1 MKFYS
6 RIRGS
11 LKKFESPHDK
21 MIFFKTTY
29 VSEYW
34 PIAQTVDWAADS
46 VHHIQQSE
54 AAGRR
59 CCKTPTRRAGGK
71 YAETKLGSFMI
82 PRFMFWWGNHTRVC
96 SVPSAGCWYLAG
108 VTTLH
113 PPPPPE
119 QQVSSFTWF
128 HHNHLPPARPAPA
141 RTHHSPH
148 AFGFLSLSFL
158 SPNPGR
164 AKIPTLA
171 WWPPQMNLFSL
182 WAWKWFNGKYQGEIK
197 C

>member
-1 MKFYS
+1 MKS
-6 RIRGS
+6 NKRE
-11 LKKFESPHDK
+11 FEVVWKSSWRNG
-21 MIFFKTTY
+21 IFLKTTY
-29 VSEYW
+29 MSEYW

-96 SVPSAGCWYLAG
+96 SVSSAGCWYLAG

-128 HHNHLPPARPAPA
+128 HHNHLPPARPAPPQPA
-141 RTHHSPH
+141 PH
-148 AFGFLSLSFL
+148 TPPPLTSRIWVSLFIFLVS
-158 SPNPGR
+158 
-164 AKIPTLA
+164 
-171 WWPPQMNLFSL
+171 
-182 WAWKWFNGKYQGEIK
+182 
-197 C
+197 

>member
-1 MKFYS
+1 
-6 RIRGS
+6 
-11 LKKFESPHDK
+11 
-21 MIFFKTTY
+21 MIFLKTTY

-82 PRFMFWWGNHTRVC
+82 PRFMFWWGNHTRVYGAV
-96 SVPSAGCWYLAG
+96 SPVPDADTWRVLPHSTRRLLPSSKFLVSLGF
-108 VTTLH
+108 TT
-113 PPPPPE
+113 
-119 QQVSSFTWF
+119 TTCR
-128 HHNHLPPARPAPA
+128 PPAPP
-141 RTHHSPH
+141 RTHRHHSPH